1 MNSRPSSPARWMR
14 RAESALA
21 MARANV
27 AGALTEEYCFNA
39 QQAAEKALKAVFVA
53 HEFPFKFTHNLG
65 DLAAD
70 LAKRGVEIPA
80 EIRGDARRLERI
92 SAYAVKIRYEEGA
105 PIVSEA
111 ERKTAVD
118 IAILTVKW
126 AKAEIARVE
135 KGKAGGK

>member
-1 MNSRPSSPARWMR
+1 MVSRTDNPRLWIR

-21 MARANV
+21 MSRANV

-65 DLAAD
+65 DLTAD
-70 LAKRGVEIPA
+70 LAKRGVEVPA
-80 EIRGDARRLERI
+80 EIRGDAGRLERI

-105 PIVSEA
+105 PVVSEA
-111 ERKTAVD
+111 ERKTAVN
-118 IAILTVKW
+118 IAALTVKW
-126 AKAEIARVE
+126 AKAEVARAE
-135 KGKAGGK
+135 KSKAGGK